1 MKKQNRSMK
10 SKFTALEN
18 HFLNTFFSGI
28 YISAKEFIE
37 VAKQVGLD
45 LTMNSRELL
54 IKELLNKSDEKGSLE
69 QTIALLNALVQ
80 QRVEKYNELSRDYPG
95 ANIPLAQLAQKA
107 NATKS
112 LLSRETQRSPY
123 EL

>member
-45 LTMNSRELL
+45 LSMNSRELL

-95 ANIPLAQLAQKA
+95 ANIPLSQLAQKA

>member
-1 MKKQNRSMK
+1 MKKQNKSMK

-28 YISAKEFIE
+28 YISANEFIE
-37 VAKQVGLD
+37 VAKQVD
-45 LTMNSRELL
+45 LELSMNSRELL
-54 IKELLNKSDEKGSLE
+54 IKELLNKSDAKGSLE

-95 ANIPLAQLAQKA
+95 ANMVLAQLSQKA